1 MALCGKITLQLTEK
15 GYFSPS
21 QEVSGGM
28 EMTLVRIHEEIMSA
42 AVFS

>member
-1 MALCGKITLQLTEK
+1 MWQDHTSVDGKGLFFPLTGGE
-15 GYFSPS
+15 S
-21 QEVSGGM
+21 SGGM